1 MGDKEQLQH
10 QSQNLLITAR
20 GHELAKLL
28 LLKLSGSEIEDVSHL
43 VFSFSTASCCLR
55 GIQPLAHIL

>member
-1 MGDKEQLQH
+1 VDNDKEKSKSKTFFTTEDTEVKTDKETGGMGDKEQLQH

-28 LLKLSGSEIEDVSHL
+28 LPKLSDS
-43 VFSFSTASCCLR
+43 
-55 GIQPLAHIL
+55 